1 MSVIHN
7 NICAVDTALDK
18 LKQQV
23 DDLHFNTRNIAE
35 QTGQNSIHASQINSL
50 ARTIDSLSVTSKT
63 HPVLQAD
70 RIAALLSAIPYA
82 ALEPDDPSN
91 PLSAHTADLLWLL
104 AAKAAVQ
111 TSGAVL
117 NVLLEQIIK
126 LNGEISYWE
135 DVLSSRFNIGFYTL
149 QTLPVRVWH
158 KTSSAFIAS
167 AHEDITSSPA
177 PLRETWMGF
186 YNSVRGCLRQPW
198 QFLPK
203 TMLLSPLLAS
213 RSGIYRKR
221 DSLREMKDLN
231 AVGIGILMKE
241 CISQHITREYVD
253 DRLSGHFDGLWRD
266 EVSRSVA
273 LMASFLEQPQEK
285 NNPQLRKNLISET
298 DESIASRQLHRG
310 AHHACQPP
318 AVVIERLRHI
328 HENLLPKHLTLS
340 ARTITN
346 SGRPPRIVRYWLP
359 ITVAI
364 FSTSTVFK
372 FLADRHREIIRWV
385 VDIGSTTV
393 QFWNNWVV
401 HPIQRLIRTIRH
413 DENSEIALMSRNSL
427 EADRASLE
435 RMVVDFTL
443 DQRES
448 QIGNPDINTN
458 AITEKVRE
466 GDLTPVLR
474 AYEKDLRNP
483 FIGTIKGD
491 LVRALLIQIQK
502 TKVDVEIAIGGIDS
516 LLKSQEL
523 VFGFVGLT
531 PGIMVSYAFL
541 RWICGIFSPR
551 QGLKVGRKDE
561 FRHAMRNVH
570 RTATSS
576 LTAVGLS
583 AYKDLGL
590 LICDSEVLL
599 QKAKMI
605 LKGADLR
612 AFQEDV
618 GDLVD
623 QNRSGKQLDVVARMG
638 WVYSKWLQ

>member
-1 MSVIHN
+1 MSVIYN
-7 NICAVDTALDK
+7 NICAVDTVLDR
-18 LKQQV
+18 LKQHV
-23 DDLHFNTRNIAE
+23 EDLHLNARDLAE
-35 QTGQNSIHASQINSL
+35 QSQNSAYSSQTNSL
-50 ARTIDSLSVTSKT
+50 ARTIDSLSVTSKSQ
-63 HPVLQAD
+63 PVLQAD
-70 RIAALLSAIPYA
+70 RIAALLSAIPYD

-117 NVLLEQIIK
+117 NVLLEQIIDF
-126 LNGEISYWE
+126 NGEISYWE
-135 DVLSSRFNIGFYTL
+135 DVLGSRFNVAFYTL

-158 KTSSAFIAS
+158 KTLNVFTVRSHEDTTGSSAP
-167 AHEDITSSPA
+167 ITV
-177 PLRETWMGF
+177 TWMEF
-186 YNSVRGCLRQPW
+186 YNSVRGCFRQPW
-198 QFLPK
+198 RFSPK

-213 RSGIYRKR
+213 RPGIHRKR
-221 DSLREMKDLN
+221 DSLREMKDFN

-241 CISQHITREYVD
+241 CISQHTTREYAD
-253 DRLSGHFDGLWRD
+253 DRFGDGLWRD

-273 LMASFLEQPQEK
+273 LIVSFLEQTQDK
-285 NNPQLRKNLISET
+285 NNTQRHKDLILAI
-298 DESIASRQLHRG
+298 DESSASGQLHRG
-310 AHHACQPP
+310 ARHACQSP
-318 AVVIERLRHI
+318 AVVIKRLRHI
-328 HENLLPKHLTLS
+328 HENLLPNHTRLS
-340 ARTITN
+340 ARTITD

-359 ITVAI
+359 ISIAV

-372 FLADRHREIIRWV
+372 FLANRHQKIIRWAV
-385 VDIGSTTV
+385 NIGSTTV

-401 HPIQRLIRTIRH
+401 NPIQRLIRTIRH

-448 QIGNPDINTN
+448 RIGDPSINTN

-531 PGIMVSYAFL
+531 PGIMVSYACL

-551 QGLKVGRKDE
+551 QGLKVGRQDE

-576 LTAVGLS
+576 ITAVGLS
-583 AYKDLGL
+583 AYKDHGL

-599 QKAKMI
+599 QKAKLI
-605 LKGADLR
+605 LRGADLR